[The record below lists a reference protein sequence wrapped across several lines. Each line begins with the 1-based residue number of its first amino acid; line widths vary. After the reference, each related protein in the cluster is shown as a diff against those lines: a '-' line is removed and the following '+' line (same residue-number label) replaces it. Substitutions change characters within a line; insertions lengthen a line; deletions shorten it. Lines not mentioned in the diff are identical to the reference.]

1 MTLRRSDVQSDS
13 IQKIKFGLIQ
23 FNKIFIQLGS
33 QGIEHHYYRD
43 SDLDLDLD

>member
-23 FNKIFIQLGS
+23 FNKIFTQLEN
-33 QGIEHHYYRD
+33 QGIEGH
-43 SDLDLDLD
+43 